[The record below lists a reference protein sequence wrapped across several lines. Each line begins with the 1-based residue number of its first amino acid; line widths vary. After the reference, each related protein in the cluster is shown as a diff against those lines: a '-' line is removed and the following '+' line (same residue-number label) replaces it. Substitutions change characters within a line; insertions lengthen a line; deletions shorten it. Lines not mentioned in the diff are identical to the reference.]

1 MKGNLIFPLAGLGK
15 RFVEKGF
22 TQTKP
27 LIHAGKKT
35 IIEWG
40 LESVKYSNDIEV
52 IFTVRKD
59 QCIING
65 IDSYL
70 RKICPNCKIVKL
82 DKPTNG
88 SLETVALTIEKLSL
102 TGNLFIHTSD
112 IVLPHP
118 VNLDDVFVNKPIS
131 AATFT
136 FKANNPSYSYCEIDD
151 DKNNFV
157 KSMIEKEIV
166 SDVANIGLYCF
177 RSIDLFMDYAKQIIS
192 LEKKVKSEYYISS
205 VFENL
210 IKDGNKVQAI
220 DVQEVN
226 VVGTPKE
233 LNFFTKFVI
242 PTMNPKII
250 GFVADHSGFDFKD
263 KIIHKFQSE
272 GYETVDYGC
281 FSNQNCDYSDYI
293 PIACDGIEN
302 SEVNI
307 VIASCKSGQGI
318 NICANHQKNII
329 SVVPRDFNS
338 LLYARKHNSPNFLS
352 FASDIWDAGEA
363 FKAFMDVYSNNHF
376 EGGRHSTRIQKFLN
390 L

>member
-40 LESVKYSNDIEV
+40 LESVSYSSDIDV

-112 IVLPHP
+112 IVLPLP
-118 VNLDDVFVNKPIS
+118 VNLDDVFVNNEIS

-177 RSIDLFMDYAKQIIS
+177 KSQICLWIMQ
-192 LEKKVKSEYYISS
+192 
-205 VFENL
+205 
-210 IKDGNKVQAI
+210 NK
-220 DVQEVN
+220 
-226 VVGTPKE
+226 
-233 LNFFTKFVI
+233 
-242 PTMNPKII
+242 
-250 GFVADHSGFDFKD
+250 
-263 KIIHKFQSE
+263 
-272 GYETVDYGC
+272 
-281 FSNQNCDYSDYI
+281 
-293 PIACDGIEN
+293 
-302 SEVNI
+302 
-307 VIASCKSGQGI
+307 
-318 NICANHQKNII
+318 
-329 SVVPRDFNS
+329 
-338 LLYARKHNSPNFLS
+338 LYP
-352 FASDIWDAGEA
+352 
-363 FKAFMDVYSNNHF
+363 
-376 EGGRHSTRIQKFLN
+376 
-390 L
+390 